1 MVITFHSTLQNHWRR
16 SNAVIAYNLRQPVS
30 GCSVKCAAALM
41 IEPGAWHSEGKCP
54 SLPPL
59 ITALQTGSSSPC
71 QHPGGVSCQTL
82 AFRNRRIWINSPWI
96 YNSWAINAIQDVY
109 WVEVSKTRS
118 RSMDS
123 TAVHS
128 HKTVLYCSG
137 RWGVDCRL
145 VVVMGWDCRLSTA
158 ALGLLYCPRVT
169 AMWTSD

>member
-1 MVITFHSTLQNHWRR
+1 
-16 SNAVIAYNLRQPVS
+16 
-30 GCSVKCAAALM
+30 M

-82 AFRNRRIWINSPWI
+82 AFRNRRIWIISPWI
-96 YNSWAINAIQDVY
+96 YNSWAINAIQDVQ

-118 RSMDS
+118 RSMDV

-128 HKTVLYCSG
+128 HKTALYCSG

-145 VVVMGWDCRLSTA
+145 VVAMGWDCRLSTA
-158 ALGLLYCPRVT
+158 ALGLLYYPRVT
-169 AMWTSD
+169 DVNQWLDQWYQPGVREDTLRFSFLSFKTYYLIHYFGCNLFYLF